1 MCCLHTCTC
10 NEARKHLLE
19 LCAVNNNSTNM
30 NGWFQK
36 NPIHFRYMDA
46 PATKLTR
53 MIDFVIMRRDQWQL
67 RTDIRV
73 YRSACCW
80 TDHYLVKGMLMLNFS

>member
-1 MCCLHTCTC
+1 MCCLHACTC

-19 LCAVNNNSTNM
+19 LCAVNNSTNM

-53 MIDFVIMRRDQWQL
+53 MIDFVIMRRD
-67 RTDIRV
+67 TDVRV

-80 TDHYLVKGMLMLNFS
+80 TDHYLVKGMLMLDFS